1 MSHFGRQSRSSLAP
15 RAAWVIEGGHHRGG
29 GPLCAAAARLRRRPR
44 HRRRH
49 LQAASSLGGPV
60 RPCFRT
66 QVRAVVLAS
75 EPARWEA
82 PRRRSIRLARA
93 HRLRGAAAS
102 AAALNSAMGV
112 RLEPHSQPFAVPK
125 ARRRYTNLI
134 VWLPPHVRSVAERC
148 LAAASVA
155 PPSSSPPPPPP
166 PPLTP
171 SPPPLPPPPSL
182 QPAPPISPSAA
193 AARPV
198 DAAPPCTPRAAQP
211 ATTLPCRLSALTSVV
226 GTAWRGVVLSRCVRS
241 R

>member
-1 MSHFGRQSRSSLAP
+1 M
-15 RAAWVIEGGHHRGG
+15 
-29 GPLCAAAARLRRRPR
+29 
-44 HRRRH
+44 
-49 LQAASSLGGPV
+49 

-211 ATTLPCRLSALTSVV
+211 AATLPCRLSALTSVV
-226 GTAWRGVVLSRCVRS
+226 GTAWRGVVLSRCIRS